1 MPGWRLSRTVS
12 LLEFAVSRGR
22 TTRRTLHF
30 AGKLLHPVRLR
41 SSEPFAASGD
51 TTDPVEDRQANSKH
65 QPTLCWC
72 SLAIRSVAR
81 GRVRR
86 LAGCSTQE
94 RSAHGLCSFLPFHRF
109 FEPAESVTS
118 HVKASS
124 RVVKMRR
131 SRREKLVIS

>member
-51 TTDPVEDRQANSKH
+51 TTD
-65 QPTLCWC
+65 
-72 SLAIRSVAR
+72 
-81 GRVRR
+81 
-86 LAGCSTQE
+86 GCSTQE
-94 RSAHGLCSFLPFHRF
+94 RSAHTLCSFLPFHRF

-131 SRREKLVIS
+131 SRREKRVISS